1 MKGSRVDMQGKRK
14 GRVRDI
20 GQEGYFSFV
29 GVHSQSRIVVG
40 EPVWRKGRV
49 RDIGE
54 EG

>member
-40 EPVWRKGRV
+40 EPVWREGRV